1 MKGARQIWQT
11 LRRILPYLRPYRRLL
26 VASLLFTLLATGI
39 NLLLPW
45 PLALTFDS
53 VLGDKPLPAPLAYLV
68 GSLDRVALLIF
79 LALAGLG
86 LTAGQGVNQVL
97 NEYYQTRLEQ
107 RMVLEMRSDMFQ
119 HAQRLSLAYHD
130 RRHLGLFSAQINLQA
145 QGAGQIVVAVPPLLE
160 ALLTLIGMLV
170 IAFTID
176 VKLTLLALSV
186 VPFVYYTTG
195 YYAKRIQPRLIKVR
209 GMEAESLAIVHEAM
223 SMLRVIIPF
232 GRESYEYGR
241 FRNQAER
248 AVDARVN
255 LTVRQT
261 LFSTAVNVITGI
273 GTAIVLGY
281 GAYRILQG
289 HVSGG
294 DLLVLITYVAKVYSP
309 LQQVSTTVTH
319 LQEQYVNLQGALQLL
334 DEKPAVKDAP
344 GAYKMGRASGHVRF
358 EGVNFSYQGRVD
370 TLRDVSFEARPGDR
384 IAIVGPTGA
393 GKTTLMNLLTRF
405 YDPSGGRILLEGF
418 DTRKI
423 TLKAWREQI
432 SLVLQEPLL
441 FSGSL
446 ADNIRYGRLEASRD
460 EVVEAAKAANV
471 HDFIMHLPEKYETKL
486 GEGGKQLSG
495 GERQRIS
502 VARAFV
508 KDAPILILD
517 EPTSSIDSKTE
528 AVILNSLERLME
540 GRTTFMIAHRLS
552 TVRAADLILVMNH
565 GRLVEQGTHDDLLR
579 HGGLYQQLHAAQT
592 GQAQPKEGLEQ
603 SGSLGH
609 HRQDAGNGG
618 RERRDS
624 RTDRDAHEKPKDPVE
639 HTTQATQGAK
649 HVEVLEVSL
658 SKLDHGRL
666 WGRYL
671 DYPKPQI
678 RTEAHALQV
687 VGWVLGKDS
696 PATAAELVHEGRVLE
711 RVPLNHPRPDIAEAF
726 PDVPGA
732 ENSGF
737 RTTVSVSGA
746 ASKIVLQVQAVLQD
760 ESRVPLAEIH
770 ARRCRGEKE
779 EERADAPSASADA
792 RRAEN
797 EAHRNGRRE
806 AELATQEQGR
816 AHQSMGAPSDRV
828 GPAQE
833 PGASQQAGAASSAAD
848 TRILLESYL
857 NLVEKQILS
866 AANEASHAR
875 TIDAKFLPSEV
886 RVRSIR
892 KLKRVSG
899 STAHESKDV
908 PFGKILAWIR
918 KRRGK

>member
-1 MKGARQIWQT
+1 M
-11 LRRILPYLRPYRRLL
+11 
-26 VASLLFTLLATGI
+26 VASLLFTLLAAGI

-53 VLGDKPLPAPLAYLV
+53 VLGDKPLPTPLAYLV
-68 GSLDRVALLIF
+68 GSPDRVALLIF

-97 NEYYQTRLEQ
+97 NEYYQTRLDQ
-107 RMVLEMRSDMFQ
+107 RMVLEFRSDMFQ

-130 RRHLGLFSAQINLQA
+130 RQHMGLFSARINLQA

-160 ALLTLIGMLV
+160 AFLTLVGMLL

-195 YYAKRIQPRLIKVR
+195 YYAKSIQPRLIKVR
-209 GMEAESLAIVHEAM
+209 GMEAESLSIVHEAM

-261 LFSTAVNVITGI
+261 LFSTAVNVITGV
-273 GTAIVLGY
+273 GTAVVLGY

-289 HVSGG
+289 YVSGG

-309 LQQVSTTVTH
+309 LQQISTTFTH
-319 LQEQYVNLQGALQLL
+319 LQEQYVNVQGALQVL

-344 GAYKMGRASGHVRF
+344 GAYTIGRAPGHVRF

-370 TLRDVSFEARPGDR
+370 TLKDVSFEARPGDR

-405 YDPSGGRILLEGF
+405 YDPSGGRILLDSF
-418 DTRKI
+418 DTREL
-423 TLKAWREQI
+423 TLKSLRKQI

-460 EVVEAAKAANV
+460 EIVEAAKAANA
-471 HDFIMHLPEKYETKL
+471 HDFIMQLPEKYETKL

-502 VARAFV
+502 IARAFL

-517 EPTSSIDSKTE
+517 EPTSAIDSKTE

-552 TVRAADLILVMNH
+552 TVRAADLILVVNH
-565 GRLVEQGTHDDLLR
+565 GRLVEQGTHDDLLKY
-579 HGGLYQQLHAAQT
+579 GGLYQQLHAAQT
-592 GQAQPKEGLEQ
+592 GQAQRKDNLEHF
-603 SGSLGH
+603 GRLGQP
-609 HRQDAGNGG
+609 RQDAGNGG
-618 RERRDS
+618 QECHDS
-624 RTDRDAHEKPKDPVE
+624 VVDRDTYREPQEPVE
-639 HTTQATQGAK
+639 HATEPAQGAK
-649 HVEVLEVSL
+649 YVEILDVSL
-658 SKLDHGRL
+658 SELDHERL
-666 WGRYL
+666 WGRYI
-671 DYPKPQI
+671 DRPKPQT
-678 RTEAHALQV
+678 RAEVCALGV
-687 VGWVLGKDS
+687 VGWVLGKGLT
-696 PATAAELVHEGRVLE
+696 ATATELVHEGKVLE

-726 PDVPGA
+726 PNVPGA

-737 RTTVSVSGA
+737 RTTVDVSGV
-746 ASKIVLQVQAVLQD
+746 ASEEIMLEVQAVLQD
-760 ESRVPLAEIH
+760 ESRVPLGMIRAQ
-770 ARRCRGEKE
+770 RYRGAKA
-779 EERADAPSASADA
+779 EERAGAPSATANA

-797 EAHRNGRRE
+797 EAHRNGGRE
-806 AELATQEQGR
+806 AERATRKQGR
-816 AHQSMGAPSDRV
+816 AHQSTGAPSDRV
-828 GPAQE
+828 GPAHE
-833 PGASQQAGAASSAAD
+833 PEALQQAEAPSSAGD
-848 TRILLESYL
+848 THGLLESYL
-857 NLVEKQILS
+857 DLTEKEITS
-866 AANEASHAR
+866 TANEASYAR
-875 TIDAKFLPSEV
+875 VTDAESIPSGI
-886 RVRSIR
+886 RARRTR
-892 KLKRVSG
+892 KLERASG
-899 STAHESKDV
+899 SAARESKDG
-908 PFGKILAWIR
+908 PFGNIRARIR
-918 KRRGK
+918 KWRGK